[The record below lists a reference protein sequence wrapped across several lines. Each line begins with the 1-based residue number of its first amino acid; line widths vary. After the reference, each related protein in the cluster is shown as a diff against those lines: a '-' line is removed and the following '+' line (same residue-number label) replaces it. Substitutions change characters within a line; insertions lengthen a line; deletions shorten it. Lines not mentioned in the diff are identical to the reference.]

1 MNTIINVSNILFGKN
16 QEVENDT
23 TDDSLITEGKVAE
36 YFTVEEKDQV
46 EKKQDVPGIETPFN
60 SDNKFITQKHYTPRS
75 FSLSSSFFYKVVYE
89 VIILFFYILL
99 SPVYFFDTYT
109 INSSSPNPDSAH
121 DLHPKEDINAE
132 TRDFANER
140 LFFPK
145 KLIPQSVATKRKLLI
160 LDLDETLIHSTNISE
175 EPSSSSEDAAK
186 KSPKIES
193 FQIEVCFKLPKNTQ
207 IPSIFANSQ
216 ITSNEASKQT
226 EISTIYKIKQR
237 PHLIQ
242 FLKTCTLW
250 YDMLIYTASLRE
262 YSEPII
268 NNLEYISGVTFK
280 GRLYRHD
287 CKISAGGYVKPLD
300 HIMQYDTYNNGSISG
315 SKGSVGK
322 EGMIVLDNMAVS
334 FQEDEYNG
342 IEIEGWYGSGEDIE
356 LLKLLPLLEGLRNV
370 ADVRRVLSLS
380 HESGL

>member
-1 MNTIINVSNILFGKN
+1 MNTIINVSNILFKKK
-16 QEVENDT
+16 QEAENDT
-23 TDDSLITEGKVAE
+23 TEDSIITEGNVAE
-36 YFTVEEKDQV
+36 YFNIEEKPHL
-46 EKKQDVPGIETPFN
+46 EKKQEVSDIETPLKI
-60 SDNKFITQKHYTPRS
+60 DNKVITQKYYTSRS
-75 FSLSSSFFYKVVYE
+75 FSLSSSFFYKIVYE
-89 VIILFFYILL
+89 VIIFFFYILL

-109 INSSSPNPDSAH
+109 INSNSPNPDS
-121 DLHPKEDINAE
+121 LHEIHSKVDINAE

-175 EPSSSSEDAAK
+175 EPSSSSEEAPK
-186 KSPKIES
+186 ESPKIES

-216 ITSNEASKQT
+216 ISSNESSKQT
-226 EISTIYKIKQR
+226 EISTIYNIKQR
-237 PHLIQ
+237 PHLMQ
-242 FLKTCTLW
+242 FLKTCSLW

-300 HIMQYDTYNNGSISG
+300 HIMHYETNSNING

-322 EGMIVLDNMAVS
+322 EGMIMLDNMAVS

-342 IEIEGWYGSGEDIE
+342 IEIEGWYGKGEDIE